1 MRTSKLLL
9 ALGAAALSLAGSL
22 AQAQVVKL
30 STSVGD
36 IKVQLDP
43 EKAPKSVANF
53 LAYVK
58 AGHYNGV
65 IFHRVIDGFM
75 IQTGGYTRDLKQK
88 PTKAPI
94 PLEAGNG
101 LMNIRGTIAMARTGD
116 PNSATSQFFINVVD
130 NPGLD
135 PGYASDGRGYA
146 VFGYVTEGMDVVDKI
161 RAVKTSKSPKNP
173 AFQNL
178 PDTPIL
184 INKATVEK
192 LGVPA

>member
-1 MRTSKLLL
+1 MRTTKLLM
-9 ALGAAALSLAGSL
+9 ALGATALSLAASL

-30 STSVGD
+30 TTTLGD
-36 IKVQLDP
+36 IRIQLEP

-53 LAYVK
+53 INYVK
-58 AGHYNGV
+58 SGHYNGV

-75 IQTGGYTRDLKQK
+75 VQTGGYTPQLQQK

-101 LMNIRGTIAMARTGD
+101 LLNIRGSVAMARTND

-135 PGYASDGRGYA
+135 PGYAPDGRGYA
-146 VFGYVTEGMDVVDKI
+146 VFGYVIEGMEVVDKI
-161 RAVKTSKSPKNP
+161 RATPTAPRN
-173 AFQNL
+173 ALFQNL
-178 PDTPIL
+178 PTTPIL
-184 INKATVEK
+184 IKQATVENK
-192 LGVPA
+192 S

>member
-1 MRTSKLLL
+1 MRTTPRLLISA
-9 ALGAAALSLAGSL
+9 ALGLACAF

-30 STSVGD
+30 STTLGD
-36 IKVQLDP
+36 IKIQLDP
-43 EKAPKSVANF
+43 EKAPKTVANF
-53 LAYVK
+53 LGYVK

-75 IQTGGYTRDLKQK
+75 IQTGGYTPNLAQR
-88 PTKAPI
+88 PTKPPI

-101 LMNIRGTIAMARTGD
+101 LLNIRGSIAMARTGD

-135 PGYASDGRGYA
+135 PGYAADGRGYA
-146 VFGYVTEGMDVVDKI
+146 VFGYVLEGMEVVDQI
-161 RAVKTSKSPKNP
+161 RAVQTVKKTA

-178 PDTPIL
+178 PATPVL

-192 LGVPA
+192 

>member
-75 IQTGGYTRDLKQK
+75 IQTGGYTPDLKQK

-161 RAVKTSKSPKNP
+161 RAVQTSKSPKNP

-178 PDTPIL
+178 PNTPIL

-192 LGVPA
+192 

>member
-1 MRTSKLLL
+1 MRTTKLLMAL
-9 ALGAAALSLAGSL
+9 AATALSLAASL

-30 STSVGD
+30 STTLGD
-36 IKVQLDP
+36 IRIQLEP

-58 AGHYNGV
+58 SGHYNGV

-75 IQTGGYTRDLKQK
+75 VQTGGYTPQLSQK
-88 PTKAPI
+88 PTKPPI

-101 LMNIRGTIAMARTGD
+101 LLNIRGSVAMARTND

-135 PGYASDGRGYA
+135 PGYAPDGRGYA
-146 VFGYVTEGMDVVDKI
+146 VFGYVIEGMEVVDKI
-161 RAVKTSKSPKNP
+161 RATPTSPKNMM
-173 AFQNL
+173 FQNL
-178 PDTPIL
+178 PTTPIL
-184 INKATVEK
+184 INKATVENK
-192 LGVPA
+192 P

>member
-1 MRTSKLLL
+1 MRTTKLLM
-9 ALGAAALSLAGSL
+9 ALGATALSLAASL

-30 STSVGD
+30 STTLGD
-36 IKVQLDP
+36 IRIQLEP

-58 AGHYNGV
+58 SGHYNGV

-75 IQTGGYTRDLKQK
+75 VQTGGYTPQLSQK
-88 PTKAPI
+88 PTKPPI

-101 LMNIRGTIAMARTGD
+101 LLNIRGSVAMARTND

-135 PGYASDGRGYA
+135 PGYAPDGRGYA
-146 VFGYVTEGMDVVDKI
+146 VFGYVIEGMEVVDKI
-161 RAVKTSKSPKNP
+161 RATPTSPKNMM
-173 AFQNL
+173 FQNL
-178 PDTPIL
+178 PTTPIL
-184 INKATVEK
+184 INKATVENK
-192 LGVPA
+192 P